1 MLETCTIL
9 PSACEA
15 GSLLPLS
22 RDRLSGV
29 PQHLFQ
35 AGSMPLAA
43 GTELVAATGKALF
56 RVFGHCWLG
65 DGAGCP
71 VLLALHA
78 SANPAPL
85 TLGLRKSGYAL
96 AIITLSDKGS
106 QGLREDTAGP
116 LAASLLAESLPV
128 CLIRN
133 FILPDDKNRLRGLL
147 AELAL
152 TQNYDLVCTCGG
164 TGLSP
169 RDITPQATESLID
182 YALPGFG
189 EAMRAAS
196 LAKTP
201 NAIIS
206 RAICGVAGACMIINL
221 PGSAKAVAENL
232 APLLPALAHALAKLK
247 GDTADCGGQS

>member
-1 MLETCTIL
+1 MCAE
-9 PSACEA
+9 

-22 RDRLSGV
+22 RERLPGV
-29 PQHLFQ
+29 KQHFFQ
-35 AGSMPLAA
+35 GGSMPLAA
-43 GTELVAATGKALF
+43 GTTLVAATGEPLF
-56 RVFGHCWLG
+56 RVVSHCWLA
-65 DGAGCP
+65 DGSGCP
-71 VLLALHA
+71 VLLAFEA
-78 SANPAPL
+78 VPKPQPL
-85 TLGLRKSGYAL
+85 MLELRRSGYAI
-96 AIITLSDKGS
+96 AILTLSDKAS

-116 LAASLLAESLPV
+116 MAAKLLSGCLPV

-133 FILPDDKNRLRGLL
+133 FILPDDENRLRGLL

-169 RDITPQATESLID
+169 RDITPQATASLID

-189 EAMRAAS
+189 EAMRSAS

-232 APLLPALAHALAKLK
+232 APLLPALGHALAKLK
-247 GDTADCGGQS
+247 GDTSDCGGQA

>member
-1 MLETCTIL
+1 MATCTIF
-9 PSACEA
+9 PAACAA

-22 RDRLSGV
+22 RGNLAGM
-29 PQHLFQ
+29 PHHFLQ
-35 AGSMPLAA
+35 AGATPLAA
-43 GTELVAATGKALF
+43 GTELVAPAGETMF
-56 RVFGHCWLG
+56 RVVSHCWLG
-65 DGAGCP
+65 DGAGSP
-71 VLLALHA
+71 VLLALQA
-78 SANPAPL
+78 VSNPAPL
-85 TLGLRKSGYAL
+85 RLELRKRGYAL
-96 AIITLSDKGS
+96 AVITLSDKGS

-116 LAASLLAESLPV
+116 LAASLLADCLPL
-128 CLIRN
+128 CLSRN
-133 FILPDDKNRLRGLL
+133 FILPDDENRLRGLL

-206 RAICGVAGACMIINL
+206 RALCGVAGACMIINL

-232 APLLPALAHALAKLK
+232 APLLPALGHALAKLK
-247 GDTADCGGQS
+247 GDSTDCGGQP